1 MGLKFDVL
9 ANCKSGSKAK
19 VGKIH
24 LSHSSVDSPVF
35 MPVGTQGTMK
45 GLTSSQMESMN
56 CQIIL
61 GNTYHLGCR
70 PGETIL
76 NQHNGLHN
84 FMKWNSSLLTDSG
97 GFQMVSLSK
106 LSKVTEEGVL
116 FCSPRDGTEML
127 LTPERSIE
135 IQNIIGADIIMQL
148 DDVVH
153 SLTTGER
160 VRQALDRTIRW
171 LDRCIVANKRSN
183 EQNLFPIIQGGLDLE
198 MRSKCVKQMLERN
211 MNGYAI
217 GGLSGGEDKDS
228 FWRVVK
234 HCTDL
239 IPQDKPIYC
248 MGVGYATDIMVCVAL
263 GVDMFDCVY
272 PTRTARFGTALCKNG
287 VLHLKQTV
295 YEDDFQPIES
305 DCHCSTCKNYSRAL
319 LHSLIQ
325 RETIACHLITIHN
338 IFYQLDLMRKIRR
351 SIIEGS
357 FCDFA
362 RKFFMDMFGTRSNFP
377 KWIVDAFN
385 SVNINL

>member
-1 MGLKFDVL
+1 MGLKFDIL
-9 ANCKSGSKAK
+9 TNCKSGSKAR

-45 GLTSSQMESMN
+45 GLTSQQMKDIG

-70 PGETIL
+70 PGEPVL
-76 NQHNGLHN
+76 DQHGGLHN
-84 FMKWNSSLLTDSG
+84 FMKWDASLLTDSG

-116 FCSPRDGTEML
+116 FQNPKDGKELL

-148 DDVVH
+148 DDVVS

-160 VRQALDRTIRW
+160 VKQALDRTIRW
-171 LDRCIVANKRSN
+171 LDRCIVANRKSE
-183 EQNLFPIIQGGLDLE
+183 EQNLFPIIQGGLDPE
-198 MRSKCVKQMLERN
+198 MRSECVKQMLERN

-228 FWRVVK
+228 FWRIVK
-234 HCTDL
+234 CCTDL
-239 IPQDKPIYC
+239 IPSDKPIYC
-248 MGVGYATDIMVCVAL
+248 MGVGYATDIIVCVAL

-272 PTRTARFGTALCKNG
+272 PTRTARFGTALYKNG
-287 VLHLKQTV
+287 VMHLKQTI
-295 YEDDFQPIES
+295 YEDDFCPIE
-305 DCHCSTCKNYSRAL
+305 DNCLCPTCKKYSRAL

-325 RETIACHLITIHN
+325 RETVACHLITIHN
-338 IFYQLDLMRKIRR
+338 IFYQLNLMRQIRASIMENRFGDFSR
-351 SIIEGS
+351 S
-357 FCDFA
+357 FL
-362 RKFFMDMFGTRSNFP
+362 MDIFGTRSNFP